1 MWRRIT
7 GEDLQ
12 FWPIFGTSSHWVV
25 IISEPHLLQHRTF
38 VFMVIFEDHWHS
50 QFVKC
55 FTMELPQPVFTDL
68 CPSQWEF
75 KHNQYLRLRSERLTQ
90 RATPATLNT
99 LKQKEIKRN
108 RAILILHLRLK
119 RTFCKM
125 FLKNLNYS
133 FS

>member
-1 MWRRIT
+1 
-7 GEDLQ
+7 
-12 FWPIFGTSSHWVV
+12 
-25 IISEPHLLQHRTF
+25 
-38 VFMVIFEDHWHS
+38 
-50 QFVKC
+50 
-55 FTMELPQPVFTDL
+55 MELPQPVFTDL

-75 KHNQYLRLRSERLTQ
+75 KHNQYLRMQSERLTQ

-125 FLKNLNYS
+125 V
-133 FS
+133 